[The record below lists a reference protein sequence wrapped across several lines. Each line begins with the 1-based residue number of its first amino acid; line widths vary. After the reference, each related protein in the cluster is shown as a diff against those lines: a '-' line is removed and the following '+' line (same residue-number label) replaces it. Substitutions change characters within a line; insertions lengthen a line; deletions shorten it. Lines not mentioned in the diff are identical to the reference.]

1 MPATEQ
7 STTPPLRLSVLDQ
20 SPVSEGSTGAQAV
33 ANTLDLAR
41 LADGL
46 GYHRYWVA
54 EHHGSPM
61 LASTSPEVLIGP
73 IASATARMRVG
84 SGGVILHH
92 YSPRKVAES
101 FSVLGGLF
109 GDRIDLGLGR
119 GMSADAITTF
129 ALQRDRRQPAPDDFP
144 EQLEEL
150 IAYLEDR
157 APPDKRFADLVP
169 LPGLPGRPEPWLL
182 GSSLQS
188 ATWAGRHGL
197 AYAFGDFINP
207 EGAQM
212 ARLYREFFAESER
225 LSSPRLAV
233 AVTAICADTDEQ
245 ADALAASGRMCSAV
259 QRDGRSIPVPPVEK
273 ALRYLE
279 GEEAPA
285 GAARRRAILGSPATV
300 RAGIEEVARE
310 YGAEEVIVVT
320 ITHSHAARRRSY
332 ELIADA
338 FAL

>member
-1 MPATEQ
+1 MTGENAN
-7 STTPPLRLSVLDQ
+7 PPPRLGVLDQ
-20 SPVSEGSTGAQAV
+20 SPVSEGSSGAQAL

-41 LADGL
+41 LADEL

-54 EHHGSPM
+54 EHHGTPM
-61 LASTSPEVLIGP
+61 LAGPSPEVLVGP
-73 IASATARMRVG
+73 IASATSRIRVG

-101 FSVLGGLF
+101 FSVLAGLF

-129 ALQRDRRQPAPDDFP
+129 ALQRDRSKPAPDDFP

-150 IAYLEDR
+150 VAYLDER
-157 APPDKRFADLVP
+157 PPPDPRFAGLAA
-169 LPGLPGRPEPWLL
+169 LPGLPGRPSPWLL

-188 ATWAGRHGL
+188 ATWAGRLGL
-197 AYAFGDFINP
+197 PYAFGDFINP
-207 EGAQM
+207 QGAEM
-212 ARLYREFFAESER
+212 ARLYREFFAGSAR
-225 LSSPRLAV
+225 LGAPQLAV
-233 AVTAICADTDEQ
+233 AVSAICADTDDE
-245 ADALAASGRMCSAV
+245 AERLAASARMCAAV
-259 QRDGRSIPVPPVEK
+259 QRDGSPIPVPPVEK

-279 GEEAPA
+279 AREAPA
-285 GAARRRAILGSPATV
+285 GGPPRRALLGSPATV
-300 RAGIEEVARE
+300 RAGIEAVVRE

-332 ELIADA
+332 ELIAEA
-338 FAL
+338 FAS

>member
-1 MPATEQ
+1 MPEENARA
-7 STTPPLRLSVLDQ
+7 PLRLSVLDQ
-20 SPVSEGSTGAQAV
+20 SPVSEGSTGAQAL

-41 LADGL
+41 LADEL

-54 EHHGSPM
+54 EHHGTSM

-73 IASATARMRVG
+73 IASATSQIRVG

-101 FSVLGGLF
+101 FSVLSGLF
-109 GDRIDLGLGR
+109 GDRVDLGLGR

-144 EQLEEL
+144 LQLEEL
-150 IAYLEDR
+150 LAYLEGH
-157 APPDKRFADLVP
+157 PPKDPRFADLVS

-188 ATWAGRHGL
+188 AMWAGQLGL

-207 EGAQM
+207 QGAEM

-225 LSSPRLAV
+225 LSAPRLAV
-233 AVTAICADTDEQ
+233 SVTAICADTDARAEE
-245 ADALAASGRMCSAV
+245 LAASARMCSAV

-273 ALRYLE
+273 ALRYLDA
-279 GEEAPA
+279 GEAPA
-285 GAARRRAILGSPATV
+285 GSPPRRAILGSPAAV
-300 RAGIEEVARE
+300 RGGIEAVARE

-320 ITHSHAARRRSY
+320 ITHSHEERRRSY
-332 ELIADA
+332 ELIAEA
-338 FAL
+338 FEL